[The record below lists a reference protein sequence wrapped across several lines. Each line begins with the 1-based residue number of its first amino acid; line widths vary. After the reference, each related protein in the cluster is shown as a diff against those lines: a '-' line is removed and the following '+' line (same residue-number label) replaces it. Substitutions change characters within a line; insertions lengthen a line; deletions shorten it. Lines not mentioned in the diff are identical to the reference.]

1 MAWSTV
7 NASEALP
14 GVVTPLTWGLY
25 GDGTERP
32 MRGAF
37 ADLGVLRESE
47 AEARAN
53 PEDRL
58 WDLFYGRPAAN
69 LNTFRALADRTP
81 GTSGNAIEH
90 QLFGQ
95 VRPGMRDSPSY
106 LRYPVIAVKAPYS
119 AARVNARLRVATSS
133 IAPWWH
139 RVVTGPPPPDLA
151 AGQALI
157 REAVRR
163 FEAVMRP
170 HTLAALICQGLYEQ
184 VRALASA
191 AGRPGAETSL
201 VTGYGAMA
209 ETAVVS
215 DLWDVSRDRLALDT
229 FLGRHGYHGPAE
241 GELAAHPW
249 RVDRAP
255 LHALLKAYRDMP
267 EDRDPRV
274 VEAQRTRER
283 LCTEADVLA
292 AVSPVKR
299 PSARL
304 TLRLAAR
311 FFPLRGVGKGA
322 FLQCADVVRFVARA
336 HGDHLAAEGVL
347 ADPSDVFLLTMPELL
362 ADGLPADI
370 GEQVSLR
377 AAQRRDYLATDLPD
391 LWEGMPERIAVAD
404 PNAEPTNSLVTGTPV
419 SPGVVEGI
427 VRLVLDPAAAE
438 PLEPDE
444 VLVCR
449 TTDPSW
455 ASAFMLASALVIDIG
470 GAISHGAIVARE
482 LGIPCVI
489 GTRTGT
495 AALRTGDRVRVDG
508 GRGEVHVLQRR
519 GG

>member
-1 MAWSTV
+1 V

-58 WDLFYGRPAAN
+58 WDLFYGRPVAN
-69 LNTFRALADRTP
+69 LNTFRAL
-81 GTSGNAIEH
+81 
-90 QLFGQ
+90 
-95 VRPGMRDSPSY
+95 
-106 LRYPVIAVKAPYS
+106 
-119 AARVNARLRVATSS
+119 
-133 IAPWWH
+133 
-139 RVVTGPPPPDLA
+139 
-151 AGQALI
+151 
-157 REAVRR
+157 
-163 FEAVMRP
+163 
-170 HTLAALICQGLYEQ
+170 
-184 VRALASA
+184 
-191 AGRPGAETSL
+191 
-201 VTGYGAMA
+201 
-209 ETAVVS
+209 
-215 DLWDVSRDRLALDT
+215 
-229 FLGRHGYHGPAE
+229 
-241 GELAAHPW
+241 
-249 RVDRAP
+249 
-255 LHALLKAYRDMP
+255 
-267 EDRDPRV
+267 
-274 VEAQRTRER
+274 
-283 LCTEADVLA
+283 
-292 AVSPVKR
+292 VKR

-519 GG
+519 RA